1 MDSPFFFMCHRV
13 PWSVSLLDDTE
24 SVGCVAQNIGRER
37 DIFILFGCRCCYMW
51 TCTKGRGGKKITSA
65 EVRRFRILWRSWK
78 GEAVCVCVLTDLRVV
93 WHTTRVPSKNFCPS
107 LPFPLGPARKESKKK
122 RVMTPRSAPT
132 SAATTWAHSTG
143 TTGHPYLRNKIVIR
157 QTLLPLSIMTLKK
170 WNINSV
176 SMHPQTHNLRF
187 WILWRF
193 FFQSFFVVATGC
205 LLLME
210 MSV

>member
-107 LPFPLGPARKESKKK
+107 LPFPLGPARKERKKK
-122 RVMTPRSAPT
+122 ELWPLDPPLLQQPPRERIQQGPRDT
-132 SAATTWAHSTG
+132 LICATKSWSDRLCCRCRSWH
-143 TTGHPYLRNKIVIR
+143 
-157 QTLLPLSIMTLKK
+157 
-170 WNINSV
+170 
-176 SMHPQTHNLRF
+176 
-187 WILWRF
+187 
-193 FFQSFFVVATGC
+193 
-205 LLLME
+205 
-210 MSV
+210 